1 MCLLSVY
8 GFCAVHYTLGDFF
21 GVNGL
26 SAVDILGGKRDFM
39 WLTSRYRLYQPF
51 DSCSVCRTYN
61 TIWLTAETG
70 TRKPP
75 KLFSHGLLTGTTVNA
90 C

>member
-8 GFCAVHYTLGDFF
+8 GFCAVHYALGDFF

-39 WLTSRYRLYQPF
+39 WLHLGIAFISPLTVALF
-51 DSCSVCRTYN
+51 VART
-61 TIWLTAETG
+61 
-70 TRKPP
+70 TR
-75 KLFSHGLLTGTTVNA
+75 FG
-90 C
+90 